1 MVLGTSLEAF
11 TLIHGWISLLGIGS
25 GIVAMYGFSPRG
37 CLSPARA
44 ATFLGVNFSF
54 GFSASSAKHFLRIPT
69 HWAPR
74 LHPLRRRFPLLS
86 RIVML
91 LRRLI
96 SLSTVIAP
104 PECVDHW

>member
-1 MVLGTSLEAF
+1 MVLGTSLETF
-11 TLIHGWISLLGIGS
+11 TLIHGLISLLGIGS
-25 GIVAMYGFSPRG
+25 VIVPMYGFSPRG

-54 GFSASSAKHFLRIPT
+54 GFSTSSAKHFLRIPT

-96 SLSTVIAP
+96 SFIHCDCTV
-104 PECVDHW
+104 ECVDHW